1 VQLQPVVEDKDI
13 VARKGY
19 DDAVKRIYKR
29 EGHLIA
35 YIQMLRRWMLSRREM
50 RNEHRGKG
58 GGGMHEAKP
67 YEDATP
73 PPYFYLLEPHARL
86 QETYLS
92 TVSISSSQIINLL
105 SLMNALQTIRNILLF
120 D

>member
-1 VQLQPVVEDKDI
+1 MQLQPVVEDKDI

-58 GGGMHEAKP
+58 GGGMHGAKP

-73 PPYFYLLEPHARL
+73 PPYFCLLEPYARL
-86 QETYLS
+86 QKKH
-92 TVSISSSQIINLL
+92 TVSSLGSSS
-105 SLMNALQTIRNILLF
+105 SSC
-120 D
+120 